1 MLSFAL
7 GFICGV
13 VVITA
18 VVILIGNNSEIMY
31 QVDRA
36 LKDKGVM

>member
-18 VVILIGNNSEIMY
+18 VVILIGNNSEIEY

-36 LKDKGVM
+36 INDLERG